1 MVVHTYEAV
10 DVPRREARR
19 NEGVLHF
26 ALWYWRS
33 NCPVNVGYEVEET
46 LPVERGGYVLVGGTG
61 ELLETFTGMSVHH
74 RPPFG
79 PPVGRQRQT
88 FFFPGPI
95 LSPT

>member
-33 NCPVNVGYEVEET
+33 NCPVNVDHEVEEA
-46 LPVERGGYVLVGGTG
+46 LPVERVEYVLVGGTG
-61 ELLETFTGMSVHH
+61 ELLETFMGMSVHH
-74 RPPFG
+74 RLPFG
-79 PPVGRQRQT
+79 PRVARNH
-88 FFFPGPI
+88 
-95 LSPT
+95 